1 MAKATTKS
9 MVCEAYSVFARSGF
23 TNALD
28 DRERIVRAGGSTHS
42 RKELVGRELFGMFTN
57 RHEIGPAQ
65 P

>member
-1 MAKATTKS
+1 

-28 DRERIVRAGGSTHS
+28 DRERIVRACGSTHS